1 MSKRL
6 RKNFELLKILKKA
19 KPNQRKILLEAAEN
33 DLIYCLCEC
42 IDNVL
47 RGNVKL
53 TAAKKK
59 ELAKHATVLRN
70 IVDRRTKV
78 HKKRALLVQKGGI
91 HVDFHL
97 LSFKSHEAWH
107 TYYVTGD
114 CVRQY

>member
-19 KPNQRKILLEAAEN
+19 KPNQRKILLESAEN

-47 RGNVKL
+47 RGNVKI

-59 ELAKHATVLRN
+59 ELAKYATVLRN

-78 HKKRALLVQKGGI
+78 HKKRALLVQKGG
-91 HVDFHL
+91 FLPAL
-97 LSFKSHEAWH
+97 LAPVIGIASSLIADLVGNLVK
-107 TYYVTGD
+107 
-114 CVRQY
+114 

>member
-6 RKNFELLKILKKA
+6 KKNIELLKILKKA
-19 KPNQRKILLEAAEN
+19 KPKQRKLLLKAAEN

-70 IVDRRTKV
+70 IVDRRTKL
-78 HKKRALLVQKGGI
+78 HKKRALLVQKGG
-91 HVDFHL
+91 FLPAL
-97 LSFKSHEAWH
+97 LTPVLGIAAGLIGDLLGNL
-107 TYYVTGD
+107 TG
-114 CVRQY
+114 